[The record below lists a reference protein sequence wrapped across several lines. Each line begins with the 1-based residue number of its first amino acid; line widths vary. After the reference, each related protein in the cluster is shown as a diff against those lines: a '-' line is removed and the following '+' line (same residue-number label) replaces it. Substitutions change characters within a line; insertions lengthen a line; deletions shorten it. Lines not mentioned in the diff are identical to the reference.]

1 MVRYVK
7 VQWVNH
13 TYLKFDSN
21 VFSYKYTCWFLRQK
35 GKSLDMIKKLRIM
48 TQKKSNE
55 YTEINL
61 GHYNNTV
68 AASLTVETLNI
79 PVFSKPCYSMEQVI
93 RIPDGD
99 VNTTK
104 YSLMVDSTKFI
115 QSQENF
121 LSYCLPVGPDSVQVD
136 QHILVM
142 FCQAGWLHWWWPG
155 LWKVL
160 PMLAK
165 LTWLLHSLLAQLW
178 CFGLRKGLVRY
189 FENWWKFQMQACN

>member
-1 MVRYVK
+1 
-7 VQWVNH
+7 
-13 TYLKFDSN
+13 
-21 VFSYKYTCWFLRQK
+21 
-35 GKSLDMIKKLRIM
+35 M

-79 PVFSKPCYSMEQVI
+79 PVFSKPCYSMAQVI

-121 LSYCLPVGPDSVQVD
+121 LFLLP
-136 QHILVM
+136 
-142 FCQAGWLHWWWPG
+142 
-155 LWKVL
+155 
-160 PMLAK
+160 
-165 LTWLLHSLLAQLW
+165 
-178 CFGLRKGLVRY
+178 
-189 FENWWKFQMQACN
+189 ACRSR